1 MNTETN
7 QPEEL
12 IEEQAQ
18 PEDEVTAPEAEQAEE
33 TDAKGKK
40 KKQKKKKT
48 LKQELIEWACTLLA
62 AFLIAFV
69 VRNFVCEFVVVD
81 GNSMKHTLL
90 DTEVMLVTKP
100 EYLFGD
106 PERFDVVV
114 CHYPNRGDTYFVKRV
129 VGLPGDTVAVHDGY
143 LYVNGEKQP
152 EEYLTIRPNYELA
165 EYTVP
170 EGQYFVLGDNRASSN
185 DSHLIGPLDRD
196 MILGK
201 VHYVLFPFDSFRAID

>member
-1 MNTETN
+1 MNTETK

-12 IEEQAQ
+12 LEEQVLPEEKTVSPADEQ
-18 PEDEVTAPEAEQAEE
+18 PAEAA
-33 TDAKGKK
+33 TG

-48 LKQELIEWACTLLA
+48 LKQELIEWVCTIA
-62 AFLIAFV
+62 AALLIAFV
-69 VRNFVCEFVVVD
+69 VRTFICEFVVVD
-81 GNSMKHTLL
+81 GNSMNHTLL
-90 DTEVMLVTKP
+90 NSEVMLVTKP
-100 EYLFGD
+100 EYMLGD

-129 VGLPGDTVAVHDGY
+129 VGLPGDTVAIYDGY
-143 LYVNGEKQP
+143 LYINGEKQP
-152 EEYLTIRPNYELA
+152 EEYLTIRPNYSMR

-185 DSHLIGPLDRD
+185 DSHIIGPLDRD

-201 VHYVLFPFDSFRAID
+201 VHFVLFPFDSIRTIE